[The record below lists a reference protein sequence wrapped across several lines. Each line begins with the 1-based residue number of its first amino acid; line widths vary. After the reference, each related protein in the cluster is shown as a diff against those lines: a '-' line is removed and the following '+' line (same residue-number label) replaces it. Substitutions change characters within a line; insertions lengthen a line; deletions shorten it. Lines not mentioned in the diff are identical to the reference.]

1 MNIYAVIMAGGT
13 GTRLWPLSTKEK
25 PKQTHKLIG
34 SYTLFQETVQRIEPF
49 TGYDNIIVVA
59 GSHHMP
65 ELRSQEP
72 NIPKANFI
80 VEPAGR
86 GTAPCI
92 GLATAH
98 LAKTDPDSVM
108 VVLTADHHIGD
119 VIGFRKALKAAVETA
134 FKGHLVTLGVKP
146 TEPSI
151 GYGYIKHGT
160 LLDTINGNKILR
172 VNSFREKPD
181 KETAVEMVESGNYSW
196 NSGMF
201 IWKVDRILEEFRKFM
216 PVLYKQL
223 LVIMEAI
230 GSPKYW
236 DVLERS
242 WTHVP
247 RETIDYGVMEKAD
260 DVVVV
265 PVDIEWSD
273 LGSWSSVM
281 KLLPSD
287 SHGNVVR
294 GQHIGIDT
302 HGSFIMGE
310 NRIIATIG
318 LRDLIIVD
326 TEKALLICDKS
337 QDQKVRDLVKK
348 L

>member
-25 PKQTHKLIG
+25 PKQTHRLIDN
-34 SYTLFQETVQRIEPF
+34 YTLFQDAVQRIKPV
-49 TGYDNIIVVA
+49 TGYNNIFVVA
-59 GSHHMP
+59 GSHHVP
-65 ELRSQEP
+65 ELQRQEP
-72 NIPKANFI
+72 NIPKVNFI

-98 LAKTDPDSVM
+98 LAKIDPDSVM
-108 VVLTADHHIGD
+108 VVLTADHYIGD
-119 VIGFRKALKAAVETA
+119 VKGFRKALQVAVETA

-146 TEPSI
+146 TDPST
-151 GYGYIKHGT
+151 GYGYIEHGALIDNIT
-160 LLDTINGNKILR
+160 GTKIIR
-172 VNSFREKPD
+172 VNSFCEKPD

-201 IWKVDRILEEFRKFM
+201 IWKVDRILEEFRKLM
-216 PVLYKQL
+216 PALHKQL

-230 GSPKYW
+230 GSPKYGE
-236 DVLERS
+236 VLDES
-242 WTHVP
+242 WKHLP

-260 DVVVV
+260 DVAVV
-265 PVDIEWSD
+265 PVDIQWSD
-273 LGSWSSVM
+273 LGSWSSIM

-287 SHGNVVR
+287 SQGNVIR

-302 HGSFIMGE
+302 HGSFIMGDD
-310 NRIIATIG
+310 RIIATIG

-326 TEKALLICDKS
+326 TDKAILICDKS
-337 QDQKVRDLVKK
+337 QDQKVRDLVNK